1 MINETTA
8 MTDRQYYAEMGKRIR
23 AIRKARKMTQ
33 AQLGASIGKNA
44 YTIHAAEKY
53 GAAYLRQPLLETIAA
68 ALNLEAWQ
76 ICADDWRE
84 QCGVSLGE

>member
-1 MINETTA
+1 MNHETTA

-23 AIRKARKMTQ
+23 AIRRDRGLTQ
-33 AQLGASIGKNA
+33 AQLGAAIGKNA
-44 YTIHAAEKY
+44 YTIHSVEKY

-76 ICADDWRE
+76 ICASDWRE
-84 QCGVSLGE
+84 QCGVKP